1 MSMSDEQ
8 LLRYS
13 RQIMLPAMDIE
24 GQEKL
29 LSANALIV
37 GLGGL
42 GSPAAM
48 YLAAAGVGQLT
59 LVDFDVVD
67 LSNLQ
72 RQIAHTTHSIGQP
85 KVESAQ
91 ITIKALNP
99 DTEVQA
105 INDKLDESQLS
116 QQVKQADVVL
126 DCSDNFKTRF
136 LLNALCVKH
145 QVPLVSGAAI
155 RMEAQLS
162 VFDSRDPNNPCYH
175 CLYGN
180 MGEADLS
187 CSENGV
193 LSPLVGVIGSM
204 QALEA
209 IKVLSGMG
217 EPLVGKLMLFDAMD
231 SHWRTVKLKKDPNC
245 SVCG

>member
-72 RQIAHTTHSIGQP
+72 RQIAHTTLSMGQP

-105 INDKLDESQLS
+105 INDKLDDSQMS
-116 QQVKQADVVL
+116 QQVKMA
-126 DCSDNFKTRF
+126 TR
-136 LLNALCVKH
+136 
-145 QVPLVSGAAI
+145 
-155 RMEAQLS
+155 LS
-162 VFDSRDPNNPCYH
+162 ESWGRK
-175 CLYGN
+175 
-180 MGEADLS
+180 
-187 CSENGV
+187 
-193 LSPLVGVIGSM
+193 II
-204 QALEA
+204 Q
-209 IKVLSGMG
+209 
-217 EPLVGKLMLFDAMD
+217 
-231 SHWRTVKLKKDPNC
+231 
-245 SVCG
+245 

>member
-13 RQIMLPAMDIE
+13 RQIMLPAMDID
-24 GQEKL
+24 GQERL
-29 LSANALIV
+29 LAAKALII

-48 YLAAAGVGQLT
+48 YLAAAGVGGLT

-72 RQIAHTTHSIGQP
+72 RQIVHTTHSIGLP

-91 ITIKALNP
+91 ATIQALNP
-99 DTEVQA
+99 DTQVHT
-105 INDKLDESQLS
+105 INQKLDEQTLA
-116 QQVKQADVVL
+116 QEVKAADVVL
-126 DCSDNFKTRF
+126 DCSDNFQTRF
-136 LLNALCVKH
+136 LLNALCVEL

-162 VFDSRDPNNPCYH
+162 VFDSRDKSNPCYH

-193 LSPLVGVIGSM
+193 LSPLVGVIGAM

-209 IKVLSGMG
+209 IKVLAQLG
-217 EPLVGKLMLFDAMD
+217 EPLVGKLMIFDAMD
-231 SHWRTVKLKKDPNC
+231 SSWRTIKLKKDPSC
-245 SVCG
+245 TVCG